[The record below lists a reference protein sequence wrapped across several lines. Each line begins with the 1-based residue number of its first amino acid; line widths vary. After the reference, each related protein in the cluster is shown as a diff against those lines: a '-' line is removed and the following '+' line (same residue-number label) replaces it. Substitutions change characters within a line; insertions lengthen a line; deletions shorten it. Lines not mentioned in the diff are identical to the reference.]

1 MPTLAVYA
9 NASSDVFPGGSIQF
23 QCQFESFVNSGVAC
37 EATGVTIG
45 IAASG
50 APDSGSGTPVATT
63 STGVTELGMGL
74 FTYTWDVPQATVP
87 GSYLVTWT
95 GTRASDSTSVT
106 YTQACNVAPD
116 PESVPQPGVYASV
129 QQYRNWSGD
138 TWTPAEIIQTKLQ
151 RATEDIDVALVAA
164 VYRTDADGMPLDPQ
178 LVNVLVRATS
188 AQAQYLLD
196 QNDDSGIKREYSSTS
211 IGGVSATRSARM
223 QGGWMQ
229 PIAPRALQI
238 LRVEGVL
245 PAAPLINW

>member
-1 MPTLAVYA
+1 MPTMAVYA
-9 NASSDVFPGGSIQF
+9 NASSDVFPGGSIEF
-23 QCQFESFVNSGVAC
+23 QVQFETAVNTGVAC

-45 IAASG
+45 ITASG
-50 APDSGSGTPVATT
+50 APDAGTGTPVAAT
-63 STGVTELGMGL
+63 STGVTGLAMGL
-74 FTYTWDVPQATVP
+74 FTYTWAVPEGQAP

-95 GTRASDSTSVT
+95 GTRLSDGTQVT
-106 YTQACNVAPD
+106 YTQACQVAPD
-116 PESVPQPGVYASV
+116 PEAVPQPGVYASV
-129 QQYRNWSGD
+129 QQYRAWSGD
-138 TWTPAEIIQTKLQ
+138 TWTPAEIITVKLM

-178 LVNVLVRATS
+178 LINVLVRATS
-188 AQAQYLLD
+188 AQAAYLID
-196 QNDDSGIKREYSSTS
+196 QNDDSGIKREYASTNV
-211 IGGVSATRSARM
+211 GGVSATRSAKM